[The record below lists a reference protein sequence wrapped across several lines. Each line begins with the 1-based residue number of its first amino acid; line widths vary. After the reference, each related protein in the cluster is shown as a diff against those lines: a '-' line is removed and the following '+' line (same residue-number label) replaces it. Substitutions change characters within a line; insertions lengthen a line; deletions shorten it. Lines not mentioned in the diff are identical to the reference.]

1 MIWISERLSLS
12 CFPRK
17 LVTFPFLSFAYRR
30 RRITP
35 KWNSILWLLALFV
48 IISTW
53 PSEWMEESDSVNK
66 KLIEKE
72 KKTCV
77 YLKILNFCSVKY

>member
-1 MIWISERLSLS
+1 
-12 CFPRK
+12 
-17 LVTFPFLSFAYRR
+17 
-30 RRITP
+30 
-35 KWNSILWLLALFV
+35 
-48 IISTW
+48 
-53 PSEWMEESDSVNK
+53 MEESDSVNK